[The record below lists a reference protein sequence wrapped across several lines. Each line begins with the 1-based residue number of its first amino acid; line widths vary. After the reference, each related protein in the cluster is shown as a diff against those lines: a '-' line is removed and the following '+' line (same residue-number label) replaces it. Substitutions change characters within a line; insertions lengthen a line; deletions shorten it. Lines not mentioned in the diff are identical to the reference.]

1 MCFFILADL
10 PAMRYTECNNPTAG
24 QQCFH
29 EPTPILQIFNVKL
42 QTSLPDVASPVEVYG
57 IVAVRDDEDYCRNY
71 LFNRSRE
78 NPLDISLVSATFL
91 YFHVIYALE
100 VMLFF
105 IIINVFLLLQTFR
118 LVAISAC

>member
-1 MCFFILADL
+1 V
-10 PAMRYTECNNPTAG
+10 AG
-24 QQCFH
+24 
-29 EPTPILQIFNVKL
+29 
-42 QTSLPDVASPVEVYG
+42 PVEVYG